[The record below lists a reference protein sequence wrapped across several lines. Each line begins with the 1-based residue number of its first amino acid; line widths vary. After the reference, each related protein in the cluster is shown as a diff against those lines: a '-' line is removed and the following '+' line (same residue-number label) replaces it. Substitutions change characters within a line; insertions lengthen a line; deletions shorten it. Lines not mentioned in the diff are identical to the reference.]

1 MPFHTERYNKTYD
14 RIRYLISKKVVL
26 EILLPIPSQQ

>member
-14 RIRYLISKKVVL
+14 RIRCLISKKVVL
-26 EILLPIPSQQ
+26 EILLPIPLQQ